1 MTAIE
6 KIENNLRKYPS
17 ARYTSADGMITVEPA
32 TSAGFSV
39 WLTEKNP
46 GYTVGYDGWHD
57 EFDDEEDALAAFAF
71 GLSEDC
77 RLKVVKR
84 GESNCAWIVEGKDDD
99 GQWRGDSTTGLLL
112 IPFWRKKTITYR
124 QNHLITNSEQDGAGQ
139 PPTRAESK

>member
-6 KIENNLRKYPS
+6 KIESKLQKYPS
-17 ARYTSADGMITVEPA
+17 ARYATADGTITVEPA
-32 TSAGFSV
+32 TTAGFSV

-57 EFDDEEDALAAFAF
+57 EFDEEEDALAAFAF
-71 GLSEDC
+71 GLSDDC

-84 GESNCAWIVEGKDDD
+84 GDAECAWIVEGKDDD

-112 IPFWRKKTITYR
+112 TPFWRKKSIMYR
-124 QNHLITNSEQDGAGQ
+124 QNNLITNSDQDAAVICQ
-139 PPTRAESK
+139 RLEL

>member
-6 KIENNLRKYPS
+6 KIESKLQKYPS
-17 ARYTSADGMITVEPA
+17 ARYATADGTITVEPA

-57 EFDDEEDALAAFAF
+57 EFEEEEDALTAFAF
-71 GLSEDC
+71 GLSDNC

-84 GESNCAWIVEGKDDD
+84 GEMECAWIVEGRNDDK
-99 GQWRGDSTTGLLL
+99 QWRGDSTTGLLL
-112 IPFWRKKTITYR
+112 TPFWRKKSIEYR
-124 QNHLITNSEQDGAGQ
+124 QNSLITNSEQDVC
-139 PPTRAESK
+139 